1 MLASESCII
10 TNETSKSSITLDDLL
25 ISCHDT
31 AVVAGVC
38 NMLKMTFKLKNVN
51 FML

>member
-10 TNETSKSSITLDDLL
+10 TNETSINNTDDLL
-25 ISCHDT
+25 ISCNDT

-38 NMLKMTFKLKNVN
+38 NMLKMTFTMKNVN